1 MIPQYDK
8 KVLLVHGDKDGVA
21 PISYSE
27 RAAQLYPSVKFEILS
42 EAGHGFYENDVEKTV
57 DFIRGYLEELFG
69 GVKIQRCAESGLSIK
84 GKFKWQ

>member
-8 KVLLVHGDKDGVA
+8 KVLLVHGDKDGGV

-42 EAGHGFYENDVEKTV
+42 EAGHGF
-57 DFIRGYLEELFG
+57 
-69 GVKIQRCAESGLSIK
+69 
-84 GKFKWQ
+84 